1 MTLRDESGQGRS
13 REDREIVVE
22 KMAVRKEIN
31 ERRELRDKGD
41 KKKHAGKIEERVV
54 P

>member
-13 REDREIVVE
+13 REDRKIVVE
-22 KMAVRKEIN
+22 KMVRKKIN
-31 ERRELRDKGD
+31 EKRELRDKGD